1 MNGFQMNDSAL
12 DFLLTGDP
20 SIAYQTRRYLLDEDE
35 ETIKDLQKETLLT
48 GFGKR
53 FFDAQ
58 HEDGSFGQSHYVG
71 KWTSIH
77 YPLLDLRYLEIPED
91 TEKARVPAR
100 NILLKHPALDGGI
113 AISSDKKSDLCVDG
127 MYLNYAA
134 YLGVEEQLL
143 RPLIDLL
150 LVSIL
155 PDGGY
160 NCRYNREK
168 VHHSSMHTTICVLEG
183 LLEYRCRGYVYRIK
197 EVKMAM
203 DKASEFLLMHRLF
216 RSDRTGEIIDPKF
229 LLLAF
234 PTRWKY
240 EIHRALH
247 YFASASLPF
256 DERMRE
262 ALLLLKEKER
272 KDGTFPRGPS
282 YSGSVHFPLEEG
294 RRGRFNTLRCLR
306 ILKSYGDAI

>member
-1 MNGFQMNDSAL
+1 MNGFQMNDSVV

-20 SIAYQTRRYLLDEDE
+20 SIAFQTRKYLLDEDE
-35 ETIKDLQKETLLT
+35 EKLKDLQKETLLT

-77 YPLLDLRYLEIPED
+77 YTLLDLRYLEIPED

-100 NILLKHPALDGGI
+100 NILLKHPALDGSI

-127 MYLNYAA
+127 MYLTYAA
-134 YLGVEEQLL
+134 YFGVEEQLL

-155 PDGGY
+155 PDGGF
-160 NCRYNREK
+160 NCRSNRET

-197 EVKMAM
+197 EVEMAM
-203 DKASEFLLMHRLF
+203 DKASEFLLMHHLF
-216 RSDRTGEIIDPKF
+216 RSDRTGDASSIRSFSFLPSPPDGNMRSIGHSII
-229 LLLAF
+229 
-234 PTRWKY
+234 
-240 EIHRALH
+240 
-247 YFASASLPF
+247 LP
-256 DERMRE
+256 
-262 ALLLLKEKER
+262 
-272 KDGTFPRGPS
+272 
-282 YSGSVHFPLEEG
+282 VHLFPLMKGCEK
-294 RRGRFNTLRCLR
+294 RFCCSKKKRGRTAPSREVLPMQVLSIFLWKKEDGADSTPFAACA
-306 ILKSYGDAI
+306 S